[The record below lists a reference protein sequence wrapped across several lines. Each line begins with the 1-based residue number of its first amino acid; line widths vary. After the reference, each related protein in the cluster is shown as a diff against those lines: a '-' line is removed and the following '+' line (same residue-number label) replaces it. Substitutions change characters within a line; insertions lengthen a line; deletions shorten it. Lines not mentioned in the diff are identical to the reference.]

1 MSKIAVYRDWDKQRL
16 NIFAKKIR
24 QTEGYGHL
32 VLPRAGQ
39 VIVIERVSFSQQVSL
54 GTATNIANMQ
64 LTVCDSSGNAAPLM
78 ALPGAVYTGTNT
90 GTSATVCTVSGG
102 GMTVNAYQLRLL
114 RYKTGVNAGKVRQI
128 TSNDATTITTPT
140 FTTAPSN
147 GDTFEILDQFGVV
160 PILPMW
166 KLRRD
171 AAARLSDNKNHSNL
185 EIVLGEGAGIGYIA
199 RQATFTEAVGPT
211 DFVYVPPTE
220 FSLHVQARYEPAGY
234 QSSTANFQI
243 QPTGTLP

>member
-24 QTEGYGHL
+24 QVNGYGYL
-32 VLPRAGQ
+32 TLPRAGQ
-39 VIVIERVSFSQQVSL
+39 VIVIERVSFSQQISL
-54 GTATNIANMQ
+54 GTATNNSNLQ
-64 LTVCDSSGNAAPLM
+64 LVVCDASGNAAPPML
-78 ALPGAVYTGTNT
+78 LPNAGYTGVNT

-102 GMTVNAYQLRLL
+102 GMTVDAYKGRLF
-114 RYKTGVNAGKVRQI
+114 RYKTGVNAGKVREI
-128 TSNDATTITTPT
+128 LSNLAGTITTTT
-140 FTTAPSN
+140 FTTAPAN
-147 GDTFEILDQFGVV
+147 LDTFEILDQFGIV

-171 AAARLSDNKNHSNL
+171 AAARLSDNKNHRDL
-185 EIVLGEGAGIGYIA
+185 EIVLGEGAGIGYIS
-199 RQATFTEAVGPT
+199 RQGTFT
-211 DFVYVPPTE
+211 DVYVEPSE